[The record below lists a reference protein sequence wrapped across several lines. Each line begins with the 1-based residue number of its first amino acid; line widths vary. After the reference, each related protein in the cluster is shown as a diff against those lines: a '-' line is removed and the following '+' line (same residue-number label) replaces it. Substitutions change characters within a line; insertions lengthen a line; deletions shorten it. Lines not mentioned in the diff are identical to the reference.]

1 MVRSAAWGCAAA
13 AFFAPTLRKNWA
25 RPDSCL
31 ATSWELEH
39 CTRARCSDIVRL
51 VTPTVSPHD
60 AISEWLVQQTLGAA
74 PLQEIVSGC
83 CERLWASGIPLYRV
97 VVAIPTLHPLYVAHG
112 VVWTRGKGSYVF
124 EQDREGLAE
133 PYYAASPFAH
143 LVRNDLDFVRRRIDQ
158 DATSF
163 DFPILSDLHEQGAT
177 DYAAV
182 RIRVSTVTDGIEA
195 FNGVLASWATDAA
208 EGFTDEHLLAV
219 QRLLQSLAVACKVRL
234 TEGIA
239 KNILHTYLGREAGER
254 VLRGAIEH
262 GDGTTIRS
270 AIWFSDLRESTPL
283 AERLERDEFIAALN
297 CYFDATAGAVE
308 AEGGEVLR
316 FIGDAVLAIFPVGDE
331 PAGLACAKAVRA
343 ARNAC
348 SRLAAA
354 NDERRSRGEAELAF
368 GLGLHL
374 GDLMF
379 GNIGIPKRLEF
390 SVIGPAANEVAR
402 LEAASKQLGRTVL
415 GTRAFVENLDTA
427 WDPLGP
433 QDLRG
438 VGTKVE
444 VFAMPGT

>member
-1 MVRSAAWGCAAA
+1 MSAQPGEKTGASGRGRAAGSRNRTRSAGP
-13 AFFAPTLRKNWA
+13 PTLISYDA
-25 RPDSCL
+25 
-31 ATSWELEH
+31 
-39 CTRARCSDIVRL
+39 
-51 VTPTVSPHD
+51 VTAIPSAHD
-60 AISEWLVQQTLGAA
+60 AISDWLVQQTLGAA

-97 VVAIPTLHPLYVAHG
+97 VVALPTLHPLHVAHG
-112 VVWTRGKGSYVF
+112 VVWTRGKGSTIF
-124 EQDREGLAE
+124 EQDRAGLAL
-133 PYYAASPFAH
+133 PYYAASPFAY
-143 LVRNDLDFVRRRIDQ
+143 LVRNDLDFVRRRIQ
-158 DATSF
+158 KDATDF
-163 DFPILSDLHEQGAT
+163 DFPILSDLHAQGAT

-182 RIRVSTVTDGIEA
+182 RIRVSTVTGGIEA
-195 FNGVLASWATDAA
+195 FNGVMASWTTDTA
-208 EGFTDEHLLAV
+208 EGFSDEHLLAV

-270 AIWFSDLRESTPL
+270 AIWFSDLRDSTPL
-283 AERLERDEFIAALN
+283 AEQLERDEFIAALN

-331 PAGLACAKAVRA
+331 PAGVACAKAVDA

-348 SRLAAA
+348 SRMTAA
-354 NDERRSRGEAELAF
+354 NQDRQARGEPRLAF
-368 GLGLHL
+368 GL
-374 GDLMF
+374 

-402 LEAASKQLGRTVL
+402 LEAASKRLGRTVL
-415 GTRAFVENLDTA
+415 ATEAFVENLDTP
-427 WDPLGP
+427 WEPLGP

-438 VGTKVE
+438 VGSPVD
-444 VFAMPGT
+444 VFAMPEP